1 MFGMGAMDEPETSV
15 TILHDGVAATAG
27 RARVAGD
34 DLWLPVDGLLSASGW
49 ELKPEGMCQGEVC
62 VPLPP
67 KRKDGIVQK
76 AGSSTWVSLTEFA
89 RLIEQPVARDERA
102 RVWSFGPPGW
112 SWKSRTSSG
121 AAPELVASDL
131 TGEEHSLR
139 ELLGKKVFLL
149 FWASW

>member
-1 MFGMGAMDEPETSV
+1 MGATDETEASV
-15 TILHDGVAATAG
+15 TILHDGVVATVA
-27 RARVAGD
+27 RARTGVD
-34 DLWLPVDGLLSASGW
+34 DLWLPVDGLLSATGW
-49 ELKPEGMCQGEVC
+49 QLKPEGMCQGEVC

-67 KRKDGIVQK
+67 KRKDAILEQ

-89 RLIEQPVARDERA
+89 RLIEQPVARDDRE

-112 SWKSRTSSG
+112 SWKSRGST
-121 AAPELVASDL
+121 AAASDFVASDL
-131 TGEEHSLR
+131 TGEQHSLR